1 MNKNKVNGILAR
13 MGRIQRELYS
23 LSAEF
28 GDVDNY
34 FIVDNYFMT
43 QLEDTSN
50 RVGRVIDEVKE
61 WKKDWKGSL

>member
-13 MGRIQRELYS
+13 MGRIQRELYA